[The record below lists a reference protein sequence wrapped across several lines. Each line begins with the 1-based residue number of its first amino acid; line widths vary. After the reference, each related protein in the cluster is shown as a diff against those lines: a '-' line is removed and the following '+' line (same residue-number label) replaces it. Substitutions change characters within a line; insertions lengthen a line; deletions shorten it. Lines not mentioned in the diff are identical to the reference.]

1 MHATFAELY
10 IYIQFLLHDFS
21 LLRSLSLRLPIREN
35 KTDTFLKR
43 YFYFSSEQNWSTQVK
58 GKSVIYFALF
68 HILFAH
74 SHTIQHKHKDKYIY
88 YWNVLDL
95 NLKRSRLLRLCT
107 KSVLIL
113 HCEVLVAEYI
123 VS

>member
-58 GKSVIYFALF
+58 GKSVIFF
-68 HILFAH
+68 RSISH
-74 SHTIQHKHKDKYIY
+74 SFCAFTY
-88 YWNVLDL
+88 YSTQAQGQVY
-95 NLKRSRLLRLCT
+95 LLLECFGFE
-107 KSVLIL
+107 S
-113 HCEVLVAEYI
+113 
-123 VS
+123 